1 MNIVQTPIFKRTYK
15 KLHNNEKLA
24 CNNAITAIAENPE
37 IGEEKKQDLAGI
49 RVYKYKLN
57 EKIYLLSYSYDPK
70 TLRLIML
77 GFHENFYRDLKDYL
91 KG

>member
-15 KLHNNEKLA
+15 KLHNSEKLA
-24 CNNAITAIAENPE
+24 CNNAITVIEENPE

-57 EKIYLLSYSYDPK
+57 EKLYLLSYSYDPK

>member
-57 EKIYLLSYSYDPK
+57 
-70 TLRLIML
+70 
-77 GFHENFYRDLKDYL
+77 
-91 KG
+91 

>member
-1 MNIVQTPIFKRTYK
+1 M
-15 KLHNNEKLA
+15 
-24 CNNAITAIAENPE
+24 
-37 IGEEKKQDLAGI
+37 AGI

-57 EKIYLLSYSYDPK
+57 EKLYLLSYSYDPK